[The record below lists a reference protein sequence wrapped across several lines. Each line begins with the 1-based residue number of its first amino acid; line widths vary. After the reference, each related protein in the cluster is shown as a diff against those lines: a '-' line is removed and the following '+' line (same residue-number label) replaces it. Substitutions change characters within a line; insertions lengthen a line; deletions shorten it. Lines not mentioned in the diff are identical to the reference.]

1 MRKLFPHLMVPAAIA
16 VIVGSGGGF
25 AKLDGWL
32 FWLAFSLPCGLVW
45 YFESRQSRPA
55 SATETVLA
63 TAWKWLRR
71 LLAFSCSLLL
81 LAAAAASALG
91 FVGGSV
97 WQRVGFTLF
106 SLLMA
111 FSLAHFSWYGKLGKK
126 TPLYQDRE
134 HYREQKKRYHWR
146 K

>member
-16 VIVGSGGGF
+16 VIMGSGGRF

-71 LLAFSCSLLL
+71 LLAFSCTLLL
-81 LAAAAASALG
+81 LATAAASALG
-91 FVGGSV
+91 FVIGSE

-111 FSLAHFSWYGKLGKK
+111 FRLAHLGWYGDSGLRSMR
-126 TPLYQDRE
+126 LDRE

-146 K
+146 I

>member
-32 FWLAFSLPCGLVW
+32 FWLASSLPCGLVW

-71 LLAFSCSLLL
+71 LLAFSCTLLL
-81 LAAAAASALG
+81 LATAAAFALG
-91 FVGGSV
+91 FFGESG

-111 FSLAHFSWYGKLGKK
+111 FYLAHLGWYGDSGLRSIR
-126 TPLYQDRE
+126 LDRE
-134 HYREQKKRYHWR
+134 HYRKQKKRYHWR
-146 K
+146 I

>member
-1 MRKLFPHLMVPAAIA
+1 MRKLFPHLMAPAAIA

-71 LLAFSCSLLL
+71 LLAFSCTLLL
-81 LAAAAASALG
+81 LAAATASALG
-91 FVGGSV
+91 FVGESG

-111 FSLAHFSWYGKLGKK
+111 FRLAHFGWYGDSGLRSMRF
-126 TPLYQDRE
+126 DRE

-146 K
+146 R

>member
-32 FWLAFSLPCGLVW
+32 FWLASSLPCGLVW
-45 YFESRQSRPA
+45 YFESRQSRPP
-55 SATETVLA
+55 SVTETVLA

-71 LLAFSCSLLL
+71 LLAFSCTLLL
-81 LAAAAASALG
+81 LATAAAFALG
-91 FVGGSV
+91 FVGESG

-111 FSLAHFSWYGKLGKK
+111 FYLAHLGWYGDSGLRSIR
-126 TPLYQDRE
+126 LDRE
-134 HYREQKKRYHWR
+134 HYRKQKKRYHWR
-146 K
+146 R

>member
-1 MRKLFPHLMVPAAIA
+1 MRKLFPHLMAPAAIA

-71 LLAFSCSLLL
+71 LLAFSCTLLL
-81 LAAAAASALG
+81 LAAAAAFALG

-106 SLLMA
+106 PLLMA
-111 FSLAHFSWYGKLGKK
+111 FRLAHLGWYGDSGLRSMRF
-126 TPLYQDRE
+126 DRE

-146 K
+146 I

>member
-1 MRKLFPHLMVPAAIA
+1 MRKLFPHLMAPAAIA

-45 YFESRQSRPA
+45 YFESRQSHPA
-55 SATETVLA
+55 SATEIVLA

-71 LLAFSCSLLL
+71 LLAFSCTLLL
-81 LAAAAASALG
+81 LAAAAAFALG
-91 FVGGSV
+91 FVGGNV

-111 FSLAHFSWYGKLGKK
+111 FRLAHSGWYGDSGLRGMRF
-126 TPLYQDRE
+126 DRE

-146 K
+146 I

>member
-32 FWLAFSLPCGLVW
+32 FWLASSLPCGLVW

-71 LLAFSCSLLL
+71 LLAFSCTLLL
-81 LAAAAASALG
+81 LAAAAAFALG
-91 FVGGSV
+91 FVGGNV

-111 FSLAHFSWYGKLGKK
+111 FRLVHSGWYGDSGLRSMRF
-126 TPLYQDRE
+126 DRE

-146 K
+146 I

>member
-1 MRKLFPHLMVPAAIA
+1 MRKLFPHLMAPAAIA

-25 AKLDGWL
+25 AKLGDWL
-32 FWLAFSLPCGLVW
+32 FWLAFSLLCGLVW

-71 LLAFSCSLLL
+71 LLAFSCTLLL
-81 LAAAAASALG
+81 LATAAAFALG
-91 FVGGSV
+91 FVGGSM

-111 FSLAHFSWYGKLGKK
+111 FYLAHLGWYGDSGLRNMRF
-126 TPLYQDRE
+126 DRE

-146 K
+146 I

>member
-55 SATETVLA
+55 SATEIVLA

-71 LLAFSCSLLL
+71 LLAFSCTLLL
-81 LAAAAASALG
+81 LAAAAAFALG
-91 FVGGSV
+91 FVGGSG

-111 FSLAHFSWYGKLGKK
+111 FRLAHSGWYGDSGLRSMRF
-126 TPLYQDRE
+126 DRE

-146 K
+146 R

>member
-1 MRKLFPHLMVPAAIA
+1 MRKLFPHLMAPAAIA

-55 SATETVLA
+55 SATEIVLA

-71 LLAFSCSLLL
+71 LLAFSCTLLL
-81 LAAAAASALG
+81 LAAAAAFALG

-106 SLLMA
+106 LLLMA
-111 FSLAHFSWYGKLGKK
+111 FRLAHSGWYGDSRVRSMRI
-126 TPLYQDRE
+126 DRE
-134 HYREQKKRYHWR
+134 YYREQKKRYHWR
-146 K
+146 R

>member
-1 MRKLFPHLMVPAAIA
+1 MRKLFPHLMAPAAIA

-45 YFESRQSRPA
+45 YFESRQSR
-55 SATETVLA
+55 SVSVTETVLA

-71 LLAFSCSLLL
+71 LLAFSCTLLL
-81 LAAAAASALG
+81 LAAAAAFALG

-106 SLLMA
+106 PLLMA
-111 FSLAHFSWYGKLGKK
+111 FRLAHLGWYGDSGLRSMRF
-126 TPLYQDRE
+126 DRE
-134 HYREQKKRYHWR
+134 YYREQKKRYHWR
-146 K
+146 R

>member
-71 LLAFSCSLLL
+71 LLAFSCTLLL
-81 LAAAAASALG
+81 LAAAAAFALG

-111 FSLAHFSWYGKLGKK
+111 FRLAHPGWYGDSGLRSMRF
-126 TPLYQDRE
+126 DRE

-146 K
+146 R

>member
-1 MRKLFPHLMVPAAIA
+1 MRKLFPHLMAPAAIA

-45 YFESRQSRPA
+45 YFKSRQSHPA
-55 SATETVLA
+55 SATEIVLA
-63 TAWKWLRR
+63 TVWKWLRR
-71 LLAFSCSLLL
+71 LLAFSCTLLL
-81 LAAAAASALG
+81 LAAAAAFALG
-91 FVGGSV
+91 FVGGSG

-111 FSLAHFSWYGKLGKK
+111 FRLTHSGWYGDSGLRSMRF
-126 TPLYQDRE
+126 DRE

-146 K
+146 M

>member
-16 VIVGSGGGF
+16 VIMGSGGRF

-55 SATETVLA
+55 SATEIVLA

-71 LLAFSCSLLL
+71 LLAFSCTLLL

-111 FSLAHFSWYGKLGKK
+111 FRLAHSGWYGASGLRSMRF
-126 TPLYQDRE
+126 DRE

-146 K
+146 R

>member
-1 MRKLFPHLMVPAAIA
+1 MRKMFPHLMAPAAIA

-45 YFESRQSRPA
+45 YFESRQSHPA
-55 SATETVLA
+55 SITETVLA

-71 LLAFSCSLLL
+71 LLAFSCTLLL
-81 LAAAAASALG
+81 LAAAAAFALG
-91 FVGGSV
+91 FVGGNV

-111 FSLAHFSWYGKLGKK
+111 FRLAHSGWYGDSGLRGMRF
-126 TPLYQDRE
+126 DRE

-146 K
+146 I

>member
-1 MRKLFPHLMVPAAIA
+1 MHKLFPHLMAPAAIA

-71 LLAFSCSLLL
+71 LLAFSCTLLL

-111 FSLAHFSWYGKLGKK
+111 FRLAHSGWYGDSGLRNMRF
-126 TPLYQDRE
+126 DRE

-146 K
+146 R

>member
-1 MRKLFPHLMVPAAIA
+1 MRKLFPHLMAPAAIA

-25 AKLDGWL
+25 ARLDGWL

-45 YFESRQSRPA
+45 YFESRQSHPA
-55 SATETVLA
+55 SATEIVLA

-71 LLAFSCSLLL
+71 LLAFSCTLLL
-81 LAAAAASALG
+81 LAAAAAFALG

-111 FSLAHFSWYGKLGKK
+111 FRLAHSGWYGDSGLRGMRF
-126 TPLYQDRE
+126 DRE

-146 K
+146 I

>member
-1 MRKLFPHLMVPAAIA
+1 MRKLFPYLMVPAVIA
-16 VIVGSGGGF
+16 VIVGSRGGF
-25 AKLDGWL
+25 TKLGGWL

-45 YFESRQSRPA
+45 YFDSRQSRPA
-55 SATETVLA
+55 CATESALA

-71 LLAFSCSLLL
+71 LLAFSCTLLL

-111 FSLAHFSWYGKLGKK
+111 FRLAHSGWYGDSGLRSMRF
-126 TPLYQDRE
+126 DRE

-146 K
+146 R

>member
-1 MRKLFPHLMVPAAIA
+1 MRKLVPHLMVPAAIA

-71 LLAFSCSLLL
+71 LLAFSCTLLL
-81 LAAAAASALG
+81 LATAAAFALG
-91 FVGGSV
+91 FFGGSG

-111 FSLAHFSWYGKLGKK
+111 FYLAHLGWYGDSGLRSIR
-126 TPLYQDRE
+126 LDRE
-134 HYREQKKRYHWR
+134 HYRKQKKRYHWR

>member
-1 MRKLFPHLMVPAAIA
+1 MRKLFPHLMAPAAIA

-71 LLAFSCSLLL
+71 LLAFSCTLLL
-81 LAAAAASALG
+81 LAAAAAFALG

-111 FSLAHFSWYGKLGKK
+111 FRLAHSGWYGDSGLRNMRF
-126 TPLYQDRE
+126 DRE

-146 K
+146 R

>member
-1 MRKLFPHLMVPAAIA
+1 MRKLFPHLMAPAAIA

-45 YFESRQSRPA
+45 YFESRQSHPA

-71 LLAFSCSLLL
+71 LLAFSCTLLL
-81 LAAAAASALG
+81 LATAAAFALG
-91 FVGGSV
+91 FFGGSG

-111 FSLAHFSWYGKLGKK
+111 FYLAHLGWYGDSGLRSIR
-126 TPLYQDRE
+126 LDRE

-146 K
+146 R

>member
-1 MRKLFPHLMVPAAIA
+1 MRKLFPHLMAPAAIA

-45 YFESRQSRPA
+45 YFESRQSHPA
-55 SATETVLA
+55 SATEIVLA

-71 LLAFSCSLLL
+71 LLAFSCTLLL
-81 LAAAAASALG
+81 LAAAAAFALG

-106 SLLMA
+106 PLLMA
-111 FSLAHFSWYGKLGKK
+111 FRLAHLGWYGDSGLRSMRF
-126 TPLYQDRE
+126 DRE

-146 K
+146 I